1 MSFSPLYKIQRAIP
15 APDEKLLLIDKK
27 GRVYLQSDYNGNL
40 TIPHAGTFPEL
51 LQVELPQL
59 GVFRNRTCY
68 GCRCEADTFSCD
80 ELLVIDVRE
89 AVSKVDNATKNL
101 LLRGKPILEW
111 LSLRKY
117 CSACGAE
124 LFDHEHEEAR
134 TCPNCGMLFFPKI
147 SPAVIVMIKRED
159 GRILLAYNRNFRHK
173 CYSLIAGFVEA
184 GESAEDAVRREVR
197 EEVGLEIKNI
207 RYLYS
212 QSWPFPDSL
221 MLGFV
226 ADYAGGEITVD
237 GEEIAEA
244 DFYSIDNLP
253 VLPGHGSIA
262 RRIIEEY
269 IKDNAKNN

>member
-1 MSFSPLYKIQRAIP
+1 MSFSPLYKIRRAIP

-27 GRVYLQSDYNGNL
+27 GRAYLQIDDNGNL

-59 GVFRNRTCY
+59 GVFRNQRCY

-89 AVSKVDNATKNL
+89 AVSKADNATKNL

-134 TCPNCGMLFFPKI
+134 SCPNCGMLFFPKI
-147 SPAVIVMIKRED
+147 SPAILVMIKRED

-237 GEEIAEA
+237 GEEIVEA

>member
-15 APDEKLLLIDKK
+15 APDEKLLLLDKK
-27 GRVYLQSDYNGNL
+27 GRVYLQSDDNGNL

-51 LQVELPQL
+51 LQIELPQL

>member
-1 MSFSPLYKIQRAIP
+1 MSFSPLYKLRRAIP
-15 APDEKLLLIDKK
+15 EPDEKLLVLDKK
-27 GRVYLQSDYNGNL
+27 GRVYLQNDDNGNL
-40 TIPHAGTFPEL
+40 SIPHAGIFPEL
-51 LQVELPQL
+51 LQTELPEL
-59 GVFRNRTCY
+59 GIFRNKTCY
-68 GCRCEADTFSCD
+68 GCRRDADTFSD
-80 ELLVIDVRE
+80 EGLLAIDVRE
-89 AVSKVDNATKNL
+89 AVSKVDNATKSL

-159 GRILLAYNRNFRHK
+159 GKILLAYNRNFRHK

-221 MLGFV
+221 MLGFT

-237 GEEIAEA
+237 GEEIVEA

-269 IKDNAKNN
+269 IRDNVKNN

>member
-15 APDEKLLLIDKK
+15 APDEKLLLLDKK
-27 GRVYLQSDYNGNL
+27 GRVYLQSDDNGNL

-173 CYSLIAGFVEA
+173 AEPAVFVIEGVFRLQPVQNTA
-184 GESAEDAVRREVR
+184 HRRQTVAV
-197 EEVGLEIKNI
+197 I
-207 RYLYS
+207 
-212 QSWPFPDSL
+212 P
-221 MLGFV
+221 
-226 ADYAGGEITVD
+226 
-237 GEEIAEA
+237 
-244 DFYSIDNLP
+244 
-253 VLPGHGSIA
+253 PGHFRAADGIVIDLH
-262 RRIIEEY
+262 RQ
-269 IKDNAKNN
+269 